1 MARASYSRWD
11 GSQEHGDLDGDDV
24 LRRLMDDLLEH
35 GDADQALRRLLQQGF
50 RDRAG
55 RDVAGLRELL
65 DRVRRRRT
73 KLARNAFSELQAA
86 ISNTPPEVLERARQ
100 MLAELNRMVERRE
113 RGADVQADF
122 DQFMERYGDL
132 VPGHPADLDELLASL
147 ARQMAAARALLGS
160 LSPEQ
165 RAKLAELSE
174 ALLEGDAAL
183 RTELEKLL
191 GHLEGEPTDED
202 LLGLP
207 FSLGPANTAAG
218 ELSDLDQLE
227 QLLAGAPSP
236 GALAEVDIDR
246 ARQLL
251 GEEDARSLEA
261 LGRLSRQLRES
272 GLVEQKEGRMRLTPR
287 GLRRIGDQ
295 ALADLYTRLQR
306 YRSGQHPVGAA
317 GGGHERAG
325 ETKLYEW
332 GDPFNLSIQHTVR
345 NALARRGP
353 GTPVQLSPEDFEIE
367 RTEALTRSATVIMLD
382 LSLSMPMRGNF
393 VAAKKMTMALHSL
406 ISGRF
411 PSDYLGIVGFS
422 RSAREVSF
430 RDLPE
435 VSWDYDWG
443 TNIQHGLAVARQL
456 LSHQR
461 GTKQVIMVTDG
472 EPTAHWPAGARE
484 PVFAYPATQET
495 VDATLVEVARC
506 TRDRI
511 RINTFALDATGYLR
525 HFVEQMTR
533 LNHGKAFFT
542 TPETLGDYVLV
553 DFIESRMASRRRGRR
568 LA

>member
-306 YRSGQHPVGAA
+306 YRSGQPPEGAA

-472 EPTAHWPAGARE
+472 EPTAHWPVGARE